1 MFRVR
6 PFLAFRKRV
15 CHGHVSGGLI
25 GLVMASACTYNV
37 RPYSN
42 TLNVYSVPNLSQI
55 RPVPMGTNGGYV
67 R

>member
-1 MFRVR
+1 
-6 PFLAFRKRV
+6 
-15 CHGHVSGGLI
+15 
-25 GLVMASACTYNV
+25 MASACTYNV